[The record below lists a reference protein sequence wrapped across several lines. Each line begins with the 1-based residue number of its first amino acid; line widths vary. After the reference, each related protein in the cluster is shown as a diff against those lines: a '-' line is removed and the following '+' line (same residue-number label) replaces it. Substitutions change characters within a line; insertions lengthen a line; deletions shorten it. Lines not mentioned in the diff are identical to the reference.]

1 MIRKFMLIVAGF
13 VSASLGLRAQ
23 ALTEEQ
29 KINSMQAI
37 YSLLETYINYS
48 ALSEPGVEGISELSQ
63 TKLEGI
69 LHPDSLIFDDI
80 TPTQLDGIAS
90 PDGLILGGSNKK
102 FGQMVADYKRHFPY
116 GLNIRVVSV
125 AFHLRSLSQRSATIY
140 LVREVNG
147 RYDDKWILANKNSR
161 LEIQIELSE
170 DFRSARIVRLTQVGQ
185 SNILCK
191 NCPQPEPVAMVN
203 RSHSDQ
209 VKSNKKPISPIPTQ
223 KASRLFAFFQAGVGI
238 TPKLGSDA
246 DPLLK
251 NSQSGLAVQGNVGIE
266 YRIHENKGS
275 ALLFGLV
282 WGENRW
288 SGERVGQ
295 EDSVTNAF
303 VVDGRVK
310 SLTIERDIQD
320 TFSITNRY
328 TGAFVGYKHYF
339 PPAARVSFFAEG
351 GIYMLIAPEC
361 RYESNAGNDSIAA
374 YDIKNGTMWYD
385 FNQKL
390 KTNYAY
396 EYVKY
401 PFVVNPFIG
410 AGLGYQMGQRLRLNA
425 GMRLLWHSLKAPDT
439 NDKPEVKYD
448 EYLNPIITKL
458 HEYRKPAD
466 LTVQLGLAYRISQ

>member
-209 VKSNKKPISPIPTQ
+209 VKTNKKPMSQIPTQ
-223 KASRLFAFFQAGVGI
+223 KASKLFAFFQAGVGI

-374 YDIKNGTMWYD
+374 YDIKNDTMWYD

-390 KTNYAY
+390 KTNDAD
-396 EYVKY
+396 ENVQY

-425 GMRLLWHSLKAPDT
+425 GMRLLWHSLKAPAT
-439 NDKPEVKYD
+439 IYNEVKYD
-448 EYLNPIITKL
+448 AYLNPIITKL